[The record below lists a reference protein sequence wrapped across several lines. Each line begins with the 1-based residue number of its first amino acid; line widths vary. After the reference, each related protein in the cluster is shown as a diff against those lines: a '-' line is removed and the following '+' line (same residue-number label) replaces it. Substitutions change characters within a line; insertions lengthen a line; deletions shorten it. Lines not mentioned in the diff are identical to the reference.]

1 MNNIQKSF
9 ELDPL
14 AIISIPQDTYN
25 MKIPSVASAHEWIAF
40 NDRKLYIDFEID
52 DSLIQYI
59 KYILQ
64 WNKEDN
70 GKIVQDRKPISI
82 YIYSPGGDPYIAYSF
97 IDILKLSITPIKI
110 INLGMCASAAG
121 YIFMCKGTHIKRYM
135 LNNAHVLIHDG
146 QVGLQSST
154 GKFMD
159 MAETL
164 KQDEKRI
171 KQYILENTTIK
182 DKLYEKK
189 KRVEWDINA
198 KEALKLGVCDFIID
212 NIQEIM

>member
-1 MNNIQKSF
+1 
-9 ELDPL
+9 
-14 AIISIPQDTYN
+14 
-25 MKIPSVASAHEWIAF
+25 
-40 NDRKLYIDFEID
+40 
-52 DSLIQYI
+52 
-59 KYILQ
+59 
-64 WNKEDN
+64 
-70 GKIVQDRKPISI
+70 
-82 YIYSPGGDPYIAYSF
+82 
-97 IDILKLSITPIKI
+97 
-110 INLGMCASAAG
+110 
-121 YIFMCKGTHIKRYM
+121 
-135 LNNAHVLIHDG
+135 
-146 QVGLQSST
+146 
-154 GKFMD
+154 MD